1 MIDEIVSF
9 VRIHFPLGMVKQIN
23 WIRIAAFV
31 LFYRVRRMA
40 LLEKLPLELKLKIGY
55 MLDLWEAIHG
65 YTSIVW
71 ILRKCLDYAK
81 FARKYYEKERE
92 KFDQM
97 EAKTEEIDYR
107 L

>member
-1 MIDEIVSF
+1 
-9 VRIHFPLGMVKQIN
+9 
-23 WIRIAAFV
+23 
-31 LFYRVRRMA
+31 MA
-40 LLEKLPLELKLKIGY
+40 LLEKLSLELKLKIGY
-55 MLDLWEAIHG
+55 ILDLWKAIHG

-97 EAKTEEIDYR
+97 EAKTVEIDHR
-107 L
+107 LWAQLMAGIF

>member
-1 MIDEIVSF
+1 MVEKKFLGYFS
-9 VRIHFPLGMVKQIN
+9 IHSSLGVVKRN
-23 WIRIAAFV
+23 YPGSELLL
-31 LFYRVRRMA
+31 LFYF
-40 LLEKLPLELKLKIGY
+40 IGCGKVIY
-55 MLDLWEAIHG
+55 G

-92 KFDQM
+92 KFNQM

>member
-1 MIDEIVSF
+1 MKKVSWIF
-9 VRIHFPLGMVKQIN
+9 LNTFFPWCGEKKLS
-23 WIRIAAFV
+23 WIRTAAFV
-31 LFYRVRRMA
+31 LFYRVWRMA
-40 LLEKLPLELKLKIGY
+40 LLEKLSLELKLKIGY
-55 MLDLWEAIHG
+55 ILDSWKAIHG

-97 EAKTEEIDYR
+97 EAKTVEIDHR